1 MRLNWQFGHLYF
13 TILGRKK
20 CYSSQLL
27 YLDSDY
33 SIIYGEHPKIRTPA
47 NRRHMITKR
56 NFFRFIKWS
65 AILFSDHLIIIPVIR
80 WFVQINFIAK
90 LDHFYIYI
98 EKNYNKMVQPSMSG
112 FQMTGY
118 SSDVQISNGLQL
130 SNSSLSI
137 NRAIDNWTCPVIV
150 CSL

>member
-1 MRLNWQFGHLYF
+1 
-13 TILGRKK
+13 
-20 CYSSQLL
+20 
-27 YLDSDY
+27 
-33 SIIYGEHPKIRTPA
+33 
-47 NRRHMITKR
+47 
-56 NFFRFIKWS
+56 
-65 AILFSDHLIIIPVIR
+65 
-80 WFVQINFIAK
+80 
-90 LDHFYIYI
+90 
-98 EKNYNKMVQPSMSG
+98 MVQPSMSG